1 MTTRG
6 KMDIRKNRWNLTD
19 KALTDDFALSNMQNI
34 AWIQKRIFST
44 LEYLTDG
51 NFMKIIPAT

>member
-1 MTTRG
+1 MRKKYPFFTLTTRG

-34 AWIQKRIFST
+34 A
-44 LEYLTDG
+44 
-51 NFMKIIPAT
+51 